1 MPATLRLATPDD
13 APGMLAIYGP
23 IVRDT
28 ATSFET
34 DVPTAAEFAAR
45 IADTLPHRPWLVAV
59 DRARVLGYAYA
70 GSHRARAAY
79 GWSVEPSIYVS
90 SAARRRG
97 VARALYTAL
106 FAALRAQGFANAYAG
121 ITLPNAGSVALHERF
136 GFAPVGVYPR
146 IGFKHGRWH
155 DVGWWR
161 LDLAPDR
168 SGHPDAPQP
177 LTLFVVD
184 GRLDA
189 ALSEGARLLEL

>member
-23 IVRDT
+23 IIRDT

-34 DVPTAAEFAAR
+34 DVPTVTEFAER
-45 IADTLPHRPWLVAV
+45 LSDTLPHRPWFVAV
-59 DRARVLGYAYA
+59 DGEQVLGYTYA
-70 GSHRARAAY
+70 GSHRARATY

-90 SAARRRG
+90 PKAQRRG

-121 ITLPNAGSVALHERF
+121 ITLPNTGSVALHERF
-136 GFAPVGVYPR
+136 GFVPVGVYPR
-146 IGFKHGRWH
+146 IGFKHGQWH

-168 SGHPDAPQP
+168 TGAPEPPQP
-177 LTLFVVD
+177 LLTIVRN

-189 ALSEGARLLEL
+189 ALAEGTGLLNP